1 MFKCIVKDIKSKVD
15 NHSALSYAS
24 TLSEVLDGNLRWD
37 ESYISQMKIMS
48 NIVISF
54 EDLANMILAVHD
66 PFFTCR

>member
-54 EDLANMILAVHD
+54 ED
-66 PFFTCR
+66 

>member
-1 MFKCIVKDIKSKVD
+1 MFKCIVKDIKSEVD